1 MSARLSATSMV
12 CAGKRP
18 LIWLDMRLASLP
30 ETANR
35 PDAETLGP
43 TSLLRKRDPRPM
55 KQSPRSAARGD
66 RLGSYVEPKAHTCQ
80 ASPTAHN
87 LRKRKHDLLFKVDV

>member
-1 MSARLSATSMV
+1 VQQLTMSARLSATSMV

-66 RLGSYVEPKAHTCQ
+66 RYAEHLEPTTHAREPIHT
-80 ASPTAHN
+80 A
-87 LRKRKHDLLFKVDV
+87 